1 MSTTE
6 QPAYGWLTIL
16 RVFIPFSLGYYF
28 SYLIRNVNAIIAPN
42 LISDLGLDASSLGL
56 LTSAYFISFALVQL
70 PMGIF
75 LDRYGP
81 RRVEAALLL
90 FAAIGSLIFSLS
102 ESLPSLIFGRTLI
115 GLGVASCLMAAF
127 KANTEWF
134 RGERLPL
141 ANGCVLAM
149 GGLGA
154 MTATA
159 PIEALLGYTDWRG
172 VFAGFAL
179 LALFISGVIYI
190 VVPRRAER
198 NIQVESFSQQLMG
211 VRRVL
216 SSRQFWRVA
225 PACAVLQ
232 AGYLAVQGLWVGPWL
247 QDVAKLSRV
256 DIAEHLF
263 VLAVSVIAGFFVL
276 GSVTERFGRRG
287 VSNLVVAQ
295 ISLYIFLA
303 AQLMII
309 LQVPLPPML
318 LWCMFGF
325 FGTAGILFYAYLSQC
340 FPAAL
345 SGRVITGLNVFTF
358 LGAFSMQWG
367 IGAIIDLWPAEQ
379 PGQFL
384 DTGYQSA
391 FSVSLAIQVAA
402 MIWLHIAHKGSHRG
416 APQGANRESLQEK

>member
-1 MSTTE
+1 MPTNE
-6 QPAYGWLTIL
+6 QPAYGWLTLL

-28 SYLIRNVNAIIAPN
+28 SYLIRNVNAIIAPD

-81 RRVEAALLL
+81 RRVEATLLL
-90 FAAIGSLIFSLS
+90 FAATGSLIFSLS

-134 RGERLPL
+134 RAERLPL

-190 VVPRRAER
+190 VVPRRGER
-198 NIQVESFSQQLMG
+198 NIQVESFREQLMG
-211 VRRVL
+211 VRHVL

-225 PACAVLQ
+225 PACAAVQ

-263 VLAVSVIAGFFVL
+263 VLAISVIAGFFVL

-287 VSNLVVAQ
+287 VSNLTVAQ
-295 ISLYIFLA
+295 GSLYLFLA
-303 AQLMII
+303 SQFMII
-309 LQVPLPPML
+309 LQVPLAPML

-340 FPAAL
+340 FPATL

-358 LGAFSMQWG
+358 LGAFAMQWG
-367 IGAIIDLWPAEQ
+367 IGAIIDLWPAQQ

-384 DTGYQSA
+384 EAGYQSA
-391 FSVSLAIQVAA
+391 FSVSLAIQVVA
-402 MIWLHIAHKGSHRG
+402 MIWLGIAHRG
-416 APQGANRESLQEK
+416 AHRWAPREK